1 MIEHTTTETSSKPT
15 VAAADLQAEISGHI
29 TDLLVLLPDVE
40 ALTDSYQS
48 GRGFLTP
55 EGRATLDAQTRA
67 ERRDL
72 RVLPTRGEVGLK
84 WLSQTTIVTGT
95 GDIPTPGNFR
105 GISCEADIAYALQHH
120 ARHIERT
127 LRASGH
133 PVPQLRGSITTRE
146 RAHHRPH
153 GFIGPMPA
161 LVVVEAADD
170 QPTIPALAARVRD
183 LVYSA
188 PSPKLLRPIARDL
201 ARLVEQA
208 ELVVHGND
216 RTNWTDPCPFC
227 GELSL
232 IHYLRESVVRC
243 EYDPSRRTSHPLP
256 CVCPDSFCP
265 CKHNPTGHRH
275 EWAPNPAKARYQRS
289 LWQLHGDV
297 TRIKEINAMETRAQ
311 DALTAVRDLH
321 APVEVPR
328 PAHQCQAG
336 ENADNEHTHVELEDD
351 ALICLECP
359 PGWYWCSH
367 CTHDTDET
375 VVVYPCPTI
384 AAIDTIAPPAR
395 VDQ

>member
-40 ALTDSYQS
+40 ALTDSYQR

-72 RVLPTRGEVGLK
+72 RILPTRDEVGLK

-95 GDIPTPGNFR
+95 GNIPTPGNFR

-170 QPTIPALAARVRD
+170 QPTIPALAARVRT
-183 LVYSA
+183 LVYAA
-188 PSPKLLRPIARDL
+188 PSPKLLTPIARDL

-232 IHYLRESVVRC
+232 IHYLRDDVIRC
-243 EYDPSRRTSHPLP
+243 ETDPRHWSSARRP
-256 CVCPDSFCP
+256 CVCPYPLCP
-265 CKHNPTGHRH
+265 CKSDPVAHRH
-275 EWAPNPAKARYQRS
+275 EWHLNPKTKTQWSVHELHARV
-289 LWQLHGDV
+289 G
-297 TRIKEINAMETRAQ
+297 RIKENTAMETRAQ

-336 ENADNEHTHVELEDD
+336 ENADNEQHTHVELEDD

-367 CTHDTDET
+367 CTHDSDEN

-384 AAIDTIAPPAR
+384 AAIDTIAPPAQ